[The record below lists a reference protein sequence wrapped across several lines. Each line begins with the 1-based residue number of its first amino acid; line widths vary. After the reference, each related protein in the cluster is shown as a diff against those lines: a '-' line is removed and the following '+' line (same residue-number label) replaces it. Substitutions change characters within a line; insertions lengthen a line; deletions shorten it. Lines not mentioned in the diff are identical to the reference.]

1 MKNLAKYKKIIRTRE
16 YLVQAIYQFLFNHQ
30 NIDDIIVQFK
40 DEHRNKNVDFGYF
53 EKSLASV
60 EKNNKSIQNSIK
72 DLGLKETDLE
82 LIDKSIM
89 YFAINEFLNG
99 ELDGPLIID
108 ESLRLSKKFS
118 NPESYKFINTYLDKF
133 LNIK

>member
-30 NIDDIIVQFK
+30 NIEDIVIQFK
-40 DEHRNKNVDFGYF
+40 DEHQNKNVDFSYF
-53 EKSLASV
+53 EKSLRSI
-60 EKNNKSIQNSIK
+60 EKNNKSIQDSIN

-89 YFAINEFLNG
+89 YFAINELSNG

-133 LNIK
+133 LKAK

>member
-1 MKNLAKYKKIIRTRE
+1 MKNLAKYKKIIKTRE

-30 NIDDIIVQFK
+30 NIDDIVVQFK
-40 DEHRNKNVDFGYF
+40 DEHLNNNVDFAYF
-53 EKSLASV
+53 EKYLPSI
-60 EKNNKSIQNSIK
+60 EKNNESIQNSIK

-89 YFAINEFLNG
+89 YFAINEFLIG

-133 LNIK
+133 LIY

>member
-1 MKNLAKYKKIIRTRE
+1 MKNLAKYKRIIRTRE

-30 NIDDIIVQFK
+30 NIDDIVVQFK
-40 DEHRNKNVDFGYF
+40 DEHRNKNVDFEYF

-133 LNIK
+133 LNS

>member
-1 MKNLAKYKKIIRTRE
+1 MKNLANFKTQIKTRD

-30 NIDDIIVQFK
+30 NIDDIVVQFK
-40 DEHRNKNVDFGYF
+40 DEHRNKNVDFAYF
-53 EKSLASV
+53 EKSLRSV
-60 EKNNKSIQNSIK
+60 EKNNKSIQDSIK

-108 ESLRLSKKFS
+108 ESLRLSKQFS
-118 NPESYKFINTYLDKF
+118 NPES
-133 LNIK
+133 

>member
-1 MKNLAKYKKIIRTRE
+1 LKNLAKYKKIIRTRE

-30 NIDDIIVQFK
+30 NIDDIVVQFK
-40 DEHRNKNVDFGYF
+40 DEHLNKNNG
-53 EKSLASV
+53 
-60 EKNNKSIQNSIK
+60 SIQNSIK

-89 YFAINEFLNG
+89 YFAINEFLIG

-133 LNIK
+133 LNS

>member
-1 MKNLAKYKKIIRTRE
+1 MKNLAKYKKIIKTRE
-16 YLVQAIYQFLFNHQ
+16 YLVQAIYQFLFNCQ
-30 NIDDIIVQFK
+30 KIDDIVVQFK
-40 DEHRNKNVDFGYF
+40 DEHRNKNVDFEYF
-53 EKSLASV
+53 EKSLTSV

-133 LNIK
+133 LKAK

>member
-1 MKNLAKYKKIIRTRE
+1 LKNLAKYKKIIRTRE

-30 NIDDIIVQFK
+30 NIDDIFFQFK
-40 DEHRNKNVDFGYF
+40 DEHRSKNVDFAYF
-53 EKSLASV
+53 EKSLISV
-60 EKNNKSIQNSIK
+60 EKNNESIQNAIK
-72 DLGLKETDLE
+72 GLGLKETDLE

-118 NPESYKFINTYLDKF
+118 SPESYKFINTYLDKF
-133 LNIK
+133 LNTK

>member
-1 MKNLAKYKKIIRTRE
+1 MKNLAKHKKIIRTRE

-30 NIDDIIVQFK
+30 NIEDIVIQFK
-40 DEHRNKNVDFGYF
+40 DEHQNKSVDFSYF
-53 EKSLASV
+53 EKSLRSI
-60 EKNNKSIQNSIK
+60 EKNNKSIQDSIN

-89 YFAINEFLNG
+89 YFAINELSSG

-133 LNIK
+133 LKAK

>member
-1 MKNLAKYKKIIRTRE
+1 MKNLAKHKKIIRTRE

-30 NIDDIIVQFK
+30 NIEDIVIQFK
-40 DEHRNKNVDFGYF
+40 DEHQNKSVDFSYF
-53 EKSLASV
+53 EKSLRSI
-60 EKNNKSIQNSIK
+60 EKNNKSIQDSIN
-72 DLGLKETDLE
+72 DLGLKEADLE

-89 YFAINEFLNG
+89 YFAINELSSG

-133 LNIK
+133 LKAK

>member
-1 MKNLAKYKKIIRTRE
+1 LKNLAKYKKIIKTRE
-16 YLVQAIYQFLFNHQ
+16 YLVQAIYQFLFNRQ
-30 NIDDIIVQFK
+30 NTDDIVNQFK
-40 DEHRNKNVDFGYF
+40 DEHRNKNVDFVYF
-53 EKSLASV
+53 EKSLTSV